1 MNPSLTLIE
10 LVFLGSLVGLVGA
23 VIVRLVEVMIT
34 FRGRVKLSSAPFWV
48 MPLIGATAGLY
59 LSFNRTY
66 ESVAQLQEDMRAVFS
81 GVLVLIVLAVVIGI
95 VRRVHQDREEQQEQ
109 DGINPYTENPVA
121 FMASAPPPQHT
132 PALFWLILAGVVS
145 VAVSYFIQDSHHYS
159 YAWLNNAAGWSFW
172 ELHALW
178 ALFSLTIVLVS
189 ALIAVVLRVF
199 SEQAYGR
206 LWLKITYFL
215 TACFAVFSFF

>member
-48 MPLIGATAGLY
+48 MPLIGASAGLY

-66 ESVAQLQEDMRAVFS
+66 DSVAQLQEDMRAVFS
-81 GVLVLIVLAVVIGI
+81 GVLLLIVLAVIIGVI
-95 VRRVHQDREEQQEQ
+95 RRIHQDREDQQEQ

-132 PALFWLILAGVVS
+132 PGLFWLILAAVVS
-145 VAVSYFIQDSHHYS
+145 VAVSYFIQDTQHYS
-159 YAWLNNAAGWSFW
+159 YAWLNDGAGWNFW
-172 ELHALW
+172 EVHALR
-178 ALFSLTIVLVS
+178 AIFSLTIVLVS
-189 ALIAVVLRVF
+189 ALIAVMLRVF
-199 SEQAYGR
+199 SDQAYGR
-206 LWLKITYFL
+206 LWLKMTYFL